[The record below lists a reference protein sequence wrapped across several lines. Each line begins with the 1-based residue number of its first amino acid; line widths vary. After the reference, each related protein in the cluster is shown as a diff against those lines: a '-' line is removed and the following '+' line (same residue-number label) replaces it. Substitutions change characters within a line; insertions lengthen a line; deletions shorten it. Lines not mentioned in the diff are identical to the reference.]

1 MNTKG
6 FRRILLGESMP
17 DKNDPQYKE
26 KYERDERR
34 TQVCQSDATWTNW
47 LLIFNVS
54 LTRIRYVFLVI
65 VFSIVMSTF
74 TFNIY
79 RLARTYRNSQGVK
92 SVTEMQDSLLRERHK
107 VLVSPIT
114 DPQQIEQQ

>member
-1 MNTKG
+1 MRQG
-6 FRRILLGESMP
+6 DDVHI
-17 DKNDPQYKE
+17 
-26 KYERDERR
+26 
-34 TQVCQSDATWTNW
+34 
-47 LLIFNVS
+47 NVVK
-54 LTRIRYVFLVI
+54 LMVD
-65 VFSIVMSTF
+65 TF